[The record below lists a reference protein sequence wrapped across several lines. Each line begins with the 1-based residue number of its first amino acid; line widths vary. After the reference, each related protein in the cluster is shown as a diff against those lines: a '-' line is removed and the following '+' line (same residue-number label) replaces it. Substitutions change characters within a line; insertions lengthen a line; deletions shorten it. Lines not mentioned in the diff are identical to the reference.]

1 MSDATQV
8 VFLSGSEVA
17 RLTGLSRYR
26 LPRLAL
32 KGEIRIRRTPLG
44 NVEYSVEDAQ
54 ALQLTRSPTAPSPN
68 IVPEP
73 DSSGRPE

>member
-1 MSDATQV
+1 MCNTLPP
-8 VFLSGSEVA
+8 VFLPALDIQRV
-17 RLTGLSRYR
+17 TGLSRFR

-44 NVEYSVEDAQ
+44 NVEYSVEDAR
-54 ALQLTRSPTAPSPN
+54 ALQLTRSPSAPSPN